1 MFGKLK
7 KDEKK
12 ELEEL
17 RKKNLDK
24 MEDDIKLLMKGI
36 VYVTNVI
43 KKNKDVTE
51 ESLVELLRRVE
62 RLEDKE
68 VDKVIDNELDKMIQ

>member
-1 MFGKLK
+1 VFGKLRK
-7 KDEKK
+7 SEKK
-12 ELEEL
+12 ELEVL

-24 MEDDIKLLMKGI
+24 MEDDIKLLMKGM
-36 VYVTNVI
+36 VYVTNII

-51 ESLVELLRRVE
+51 ESLVELLKRVE

>member
-24 MEDDIKLLMKGI
+24 MEDDIKLLMKGM
-36 VYVTNVI
+36 VYVTNII

-51 ESLVELLRRVE
+51 ESLVELLKRVE

>member
-1 MFGKLK
+1 VFGKLK

-24 MEDDIKLLMKGI
+24 MEDDIKLLMKGM
-36 VYVTNVI
+36 VYVTNII

-51 ESLVELLRRVE
+51 ESLVELLKRVE